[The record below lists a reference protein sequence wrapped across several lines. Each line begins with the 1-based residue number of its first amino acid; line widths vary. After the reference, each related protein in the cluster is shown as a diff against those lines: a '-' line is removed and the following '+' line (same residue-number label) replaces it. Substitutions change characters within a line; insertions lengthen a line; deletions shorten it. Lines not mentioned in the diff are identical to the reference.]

1 MMELLRRWLVGVTC
15 AAMIIALADSLTP
28 SGTVRKVGKLVGGLV
43 LLLAVL
49 QPVLTFDYSAMA
61 IAATDYQAAFGAYDL
76 ELEETNLD
84 LMKTIIAERTGAYI
98 LDKAAE
104 LGISCQEV
112 RVTCAVE
119 ENGVPYPASVV
130 LVGDLTEE
138 EQARLSRRIE
148 ADLAIPAERQSYE
161 KGGGKG

>member
-1 MMELLRRWLVGVTC
+1 MELLRQWLTGVIC
-15 AAMIIALADSLTP
+15 AAIIVALADSLMAG
-28 SGTVRKVGKLVGGLV
+28 GTVRRIGRLAGGL
-43 LLLAVL
+43 LLLAAVVK
-49 QPVLTFDYSAMA
+49 PVLEVDLTVLSAA
-61 IAATDYQAAFGAYDL
+61 SLRLEAEAVPAA
-76 ELEETNLD
+76 EEAGLD
-84 LMKTIIAERTGAYI
+84 LMKSIIGEETGAYI

-148 ADLAIPAERQSYE
+148 ADLAIPVERQSYE

>member
-1 MMELLRRWLVGVTC
+1 MELLRQWLTGVTC
-15 AAMIIALADSLTP
+15 AAIIVALADSLMAG
-28 SGTVRKVGKLVGGLV
+28 GTVRRIGRLAGGL
-43 LLLAVL
+43 LLLAAVVK
-49 QPVLTFDYSAMA
+49 PVLEVDLTVLSAA
-61 IAATDYQAAFGAYDL
+61 SLRLEAEAVPAA
-76 ELEETNLD
+76 EEAGLD
-84 LMKTIIAERTGAYI
+84 LMKSIIGEETGAYI

-130 LVGDLTEE
+130 LVGDLTKE

-161 KGGGKG
+161 KGGGEG

>member
-1 MMELLRRWLVGVTC
+1 MELLRQWLTGVTC
-15 AAMIIALADSLTP
+15 AAIIVALADSLIAG
-28 SGTVRKVGKLVGGLV
+28 GTVRRIGRLAGGL
-43 LLLAVL
+43 LLLAAVVK
-49 QPVLTFDYSAMA
+49 PVLEVDLTVLSAA
-61 IAATDYQAAFGAYDL
+61 SLRLEAEAVPAA
-76 ELEETNLD
+76 EEAGLD
-84 LMKTIIAERTGAYI
+84 LMKSIIGEETGAYI

>member
-1 MMELLRRWLVGVTC
+1 MELLRQWLTGVTC
-15 AAMIIALADSLTP
+15 AAIIVALADSLMAG
-28 SGTVRKVGKLVGGLV
+28 GTVRRIGRLAGGL
-43 LLLAVL
+43 LLLAAVVK
-49 QPVLTFDYSAMA
+49 PVLEVDLTVLSAA
-61 IAATDYQAAFGAYDL
+61 SLRLEAEAVPAA
-76 ELEETNLD
+76 EEAGLD
-84 LMKTIIAERTGAYI
+84 LMKSIIGEETGAYI

-112 RVTCAVE
+112 RVTCSVE

>member
-1 MMELLRRWLVGVTC
+1 MELLRQWLTGVIC
-15 AAMIIALADSLTP
+15 AAIIVALADSLMAG
-28 SGTVRKVGKLVGGLV
+28 GTVRRIGRLAGGL
-43 LLLAVL
+43 LLLAAVVK
-49 QPVLTFDYSAMA
+49 PVLEVDLTVLSAA
-61 IAATDYQAAFGAYDL
+61 SLRLEAEAVPAA
-76 ELEETNLD
+76 EEAGLD
-84 LMKTIIAERTGAYI
+84 LMKSIIGEETGAYI

>member
-1 MMELLRRWLVGVTC
+1 MELLRQWLTGVTC
-15 AAMIIALADSLTP
+15 AAIIVALADSLMAG
-28 SGTVRKVGKLVGGLV
+28 GTVRRIGRLAGGL
-43 LLLAVL
+43 LLLAAVVK
-49 QPVLTFDYSAMA
+49 PVLEVDLTVLSAA
-61 IAATDYQAAFGAYDL
+61 SLRLEAEAVPAA
-76 ELEETNLD
+76 EEAGLD
-84 LMKTIIAERTGAYI
+84 LMKSIIGEETGAYI

-148 ADLAIPAERQSYE
+148 ADLAIPVEQQSYE
-161 KGGGKG
+161 KGGGEG

>member
-1 MMELLRRWLVGVTC
+1 MELLRQWLTGVIC
-15 AAMIIALADSLTP
+15 AAIIVALADSLMAG
-28 SGTVRKVGKLVGGLV
+28 GTVRRIGRLAGGL
-43 LLLAVL
+43 LLLAAVVK
-49 QPVLTFDYSAMA
+49 PVLEVDLNVLSAA
-61 IAATDYQAAFGAYDL
+61 SLRLEAEAVPAA
-76 ELEETNLD
+76 EEAGLD
-84 LMKTIIAERTGAYI
+84 LMKSIIGEETGAYI

>member
-1 MMELLRRWLVGVTC
+1 MELLRQWLTGVTC
-15 AAMIIALADSLTP
+15 AAIIVALVDSLMAG
-28 SGTVRKVGKLVGGLV
+28 GTVRRIGRLAGGL
-43 LLLAVL
+43 LLLAAVVK
-49 QPVLTFDYSAMA
+49 PVLEVDLSVLSAA
-61 IAATDYQAAFGAYDL
+61 NLRLEAEAVPAA
-76 ELEETNLD
+76 EEAGLD
-84 LMKTIIAERTGAYI
+84 LMKSIIGEETGAYI

>member
-1 MMELLRRWLVGVTC
+1 MELLRQWLTGVTC
-15 AAMIIALADSLTP
+15 AAIIVALADSLMAG
-28 SGTVRKVGKLVGGLV
+28 GTVRRIGRLAGGL
-43 LLLAVL
+43 LLLAAVVK
-49 QPVLTFDYSAMA
+49 PVLEVDLTVLSAA
-61 IAATDYQAAFGAYDL
+61 SLRLEAEAVPAA
-76 ELEETNLD
+76 EEAGLD
-84 LMKTIIAERTGAYI
+84 LMKSIIGEETGAYI

-161 KGGGKG
+161 KGGGEG

>member
-1 MMELLRRWLVGVTC
+1 MELLRQWLTGVTC
-15 AAMIIALADSLTP
+15 AAIIVALADSLMAG
-28 SGTVRKVGKLVGGLV
+28 GTVRRIGRLAGGL
-43 LLLAVL
+43 LLLAAVVK
-49 QPVLTFDYSAMA
+49 PVLEVDLTVLSAA
-61 IAATDYQAAFGAYDL
+61 RLRLEAEAVPAA
-76 ELEETNLD
+76 EEAGLD
-84 LMKTIIAERTGAYI
+84 LMKSIIGEETGAYI

>member
-1 MMELLRRWLVGVTC
+1 MELLRQWLTGVTC
-15 AAMIIALADSLTP
+15 AAIIVALADSLMAG
-28 SGTVRKVGKLVGGLV
+28 GTVRRIGRLAGGL
-43 LLLAVL
+43 LLLAAVVK
-49 QPVLTFDYSAMA
+49 PVLEVDLTVLSAA
-61 IAATDYQAAFGAYDL
+61 SLRLEAEAVPAA
-76 ELEETNLD
+76 EEAGLD
-84 LMKTIIAERTGAYI
+84 LMKSIIGEETGAYI
-98 LDKAAE
+98 LDKAVE

-161 KGGGKG
+161 KGGGEG

>member
-1 MMELLRRWLVGVTC
+1 MELLRQWLTGGPC
-15 AAMIIALADSLTP
+15 AAIVVALADSLMAG
-28 SGTVRKVGKLVGGLV
+28 GTVRRIGRLAGGL
-43 LLLAVL
+43 LLLAAVVK
-49 QPVLTFDYSAMA
+49 PVLEVDLTVLSAA
-61 IAATDYQAAFGAYDL
+61 SLRLEAEAVPAA
-76 ELEETNLD
+76 EEAGLD
-84 LMKTIIAERTGAYI
+84 LMKSIIGEGTGAYI

-104 LGISCQEV
+104 LGISCPEV

>member
-1 MMELLRRWLVGVTC
+1 MELLRQWLTGVTC
-15 AAMIIALADSLTP
+15 AAIIVALADSLMAG
-28 SGTVRKVGKLVGGLV
+28 GTVRRIGRLAGGL
-43 LLLAVL
+43 LLLAAVVK
-49 QPVLTFDYSAMA
+49 PVLEVDLTVLSAA
-61 IAATDYQAAFGAYDL
+61 RQRLEAEAVPAA
-76 ELEETNLD
+76 EEEGLD
-84 LMKTIIAERTGAYI
+84 LMKSIIGEETGAYI

-148 ADLAIPAERQSYE
+148 ADLAIPAEQQSYE
-161 KGGGKG
+161 KGGGEG

>member
-1 MMELLRRWLVGVTC
+1 MELLRQWLTGVTC
-15 AAMIIALADSLTP
+15 AAIIVALADSLMAG
-28 SGTVRKVGKLVGGLV
+28 GTVRKIGRLAGGL
-43 LLLAVL
+43 LLLAAVVK
-49 QPVLTFDYSAMA
+49 PVLEVDLTVLSAA
-61 IAATDYQAAFGAYDL
+61 SLRLEAEAVPAA
-76 ELEETNLD
+76 EEAGLD
-84 LMKTIIAERTGAYI
+84 LMKSIIGEETGAYI

-148 ADLAIPAERQSYE
+148 AELAIPAERQSYE

>member
-1 MMELLRRWLVGVTC
+1 MELLRQWLTGVTC
-15 AAMIIALADSLTP
+15 AAIIVALADSLMA
-28 SGTVRKVGKLVGGLV
+28 GWTVRRIGRLAGGL
-43 LLLAVL
+43 LLLAAVVK
-49 QPVLTFDYSAMA
+49 PVLEVDLTVLSAA
-61 IAATDYQAAFGAYDL
+61 SLRLEAEAVPAA
-76 ELEETNLD
+76 EEAGLD
-84 LMKTIIAERTGAYI
+84 LMKSIIGEETGAYI

>member
-1 MMELLRRWLVGVTC
+1 MELLRQWLTGVTC
-15 AAMIIALADSLTP
+15 AAIIVALADSLMAG
-28 SGTVRKVGKLVGGLV
+28 GTVRRIGRLAGGL
-43 LLLAVL
+43 LLLAAVVK
-49 QPVLTFDYSAMA
+49 PVLEVDLSVLSAA
-61 IAATDYQAAFGAYDL
+61 SLRLEAEAVPAA
-76 ELEETNLD
+76 EEAGLD
-84 LMKTIIAERTGAYI
+84 LMKSIIGEETGAYI

>member
-1 MMELLRRWLVGVTC
+1 MELLRQWLTGVTC
-15 AAMIIALADSLTP
+15 AAIIVALADSLMAG
-28 SGTVRKVGKLVGGLV
+28 GTVRRIGRLAGGL
-43 LLLAVL
+43 LLLAAVVK
-49 QPVLTFDYSAMA
+49 PVLEVDLTVLSAA
-61 IAATDYQAAFGAYDL
+61 SLRLEAEAVPAA
-76 ELEETNLD
+76 EEAGLD
-84 LMKTIIAERTGAYI
+84 LMKSIIGEETGAYI

>member
-1 MMELLRRWLVGVTC
+1 MKS
-15 AAMIIALADSLTP
+15 II
-28 SGTVRKVGKLVGGLV
+28 G
-43 LLLAVL
+43 
-49 QPVLTFDYSAMA
+49 
-61 IAATDYQAAFGAYDL
+61 
-76 ELEETNLD
+76 EE
-84 LMKTIIAERTGAYI
+84 TGAYI

-161 KGGGKG
+161 KGGGEG

>member
-1 MMELLRRWLVGVTC
+1 MELLRQWLTGVTC
-15 AAMIIALADSLTP
+15 AAIIVALADSLMAG
-28 SGTVRKVGKLVGGLV
+28 GTVRRIGRLAGGLLLLAAVVKPVLEVDLTVLSAASLRLEAEAVPAAEEAGLV
-43 LLLAVL
+43 LMK
-49 QPVLTFDYSAMA
+49 S
-61 IAATDYQAAFGAYDL
+61 IIG
-76 ELEETNLD
+76 EE
-84 LMKTIIAERTGAYI
+84 TGAYI

>member
-1 MMELLRRWLVGVTC
+1 MMELLRQWLTGVTC
-15 AAMIIALADSLTP
+15 AAIIVALADSLMVG
-28 SGTVRKVGKLVGGLV
+28 GTVRKIGRLAGGL
-43 LLLAVL
+43 LLLAAVVK
-49 QPVLTFDYSAMA
+49 PVLEVDLTVLSAA
-61 IAATDYQAAFGAYDL
+61 SLRLEAEAVPAA
-76 ELEETNLD
+76 EEAGLD
-84 LMKTIIAERTGAYI
+84 LMKSIIGEETGAYI
-98 LDKAAE
+98 LDKTAE

>member
-1 MMELLRRWLVGVTC
+1 MELLRQWLTGVTC
-15 AAMIIALADSLTP
+15 AAIIVALADSLMAG
-28 SGTVRKVGKLVGGLV
+28 GTVRKIGQLAGGL
-43 LLLAVL
+43 LLLAAVVK
-49 QPVLTFDYSAMA
+49 PVLEVDLTVLSAA
-61 IAATDYQAAFGAYDL
+61 SLRLEAEAVPAA
-76 ELEETNLD
+76 EEVGLD
-84 LMKTIIAERTGAYI
+84 LMKSIIGEETGAYI

-161 KGGGKG
+161 KGGGEG

>member
-1 MMELLRRWLVGVTC
+1 MELLRQWLTGVTC
-15 AAMIIALADSLTP
+15 AAIIVALADSLMAG
-28 SGTVRKVGKLVGGLV
+28 GTVRRIGRLAGGL
-43 LLLAVL
+43 LLLAAVVK
-49 QPVLTFDYSAMA
+49 PVLEVDLTVLSAA
-61 IAATDYQAAFGAYDL
+61 SLRLEAEAVPAA
-76 ELEETNLD
+76 EEAGLD
-84 LMKTIIAERTGAYI
+84 LMKSIIGEETGAYI

-112 RVTCAVE
+112 RITCAVE

>member
-98 LDKAAE
+98 LDKAEAFGAH
-104 LGISCQEV
+104 LM
-112 RVTCAVE
+112 RVTVTCQVGRRYALSCSGGHHRHIVE
-119 ENGVPYPASVV
+119 AQRRT
-130 LVGDLTEE
+130 LTR
-138 EQARLSRRIE
+138 QIE
-148 ADLAIPAERQSYE
+148 ADLAIPADRQTYE
-161 KGGGKG
+161 SGDLE